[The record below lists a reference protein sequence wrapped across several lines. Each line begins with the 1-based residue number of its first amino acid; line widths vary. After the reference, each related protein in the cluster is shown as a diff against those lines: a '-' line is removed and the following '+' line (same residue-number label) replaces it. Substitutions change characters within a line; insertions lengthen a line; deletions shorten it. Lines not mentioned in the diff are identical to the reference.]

1 MAWVS
6 SVAALVAKSCVEGNG
21 NLKVSGK
28 KSTVSTTRS
37 TLVLLMYTV

>member
-6 SVAALVAKSCVEGNG
+6 SVAALVATSYVEGNG
-21 NLKVSGK
+21 NLKFSRK

-37 TLVLLMYTV
+37 PLVLLIYTV